1 MKINLIKQTTSI
13 QMEKITTYKK
23 IAGIF
28 ICLFLFVCS
37 GCIHETLDP
46 CEEDD
51 FETCI
56 RFNFLYDYNMEERD
70 LFAEQVDHIT
80 LIIYSEESGELEQIV
95 EVHRQDMEENHT
107 VSLMLS
113 PGKHT
118 AVAWGNIHTEHYNLH
133 SHESTAGHLLE
144 MTCIDKQT
152 MTTTRANPG
161 SLFHASHTFTV
172 VAGNEEPIPMK
183 MIKNSNQVKVIIK
196 GLTEEDLEKAE
207 ERFTLR
213 LTSNNWRYNFA
224 NKISSGQAVTYLT
237 EGAQEEDNPTPGEFT
252 VAFTFYPLRLFTYD
266 METVLSLRYRNEQTG
281 RQTEP
286 LELPLIPYLLRIAGY
301 SNTPAN
307 DNEYLDR
314 QDTYEVPFVL
324 GVDINGNISIEEW
337 DGIHQGG
344 EL

>member
-1 MKINLIKQTTSI
+1 M
-13 QMEKITTYKK
+13 
-23 IAGIF
+23 
-28 ICLFLFVCS
+28 
-37 GCIHETLDP
+37 
-46 CEEDD
+46 
-51 FETCI
+51 
-56 RFNFLYDYNMEERD
+56 
-70 LFAEQVDHIT
+70 
-80 LIIYSEESGELEQIV
+80 
-95 EVHRQDMEENHT
+95 
-107 VSLMLS
+107 
-113 PGKHT
+113 
-118 AVAWGNIHTEHYNLH
+118 
-133 SHESTAGHLLE
+133 
-144 MTCIDKQT
+144 
-152 MTTTRANPG
+152 
-161 SLFHASHTFTV
+161 
-172 VAGNEEPIPMK
+172 
-183 MIKNSNQVKVIIK
+183 
-196 GLTEEDLEKAE
+196 
-207 ERFTLR
+207 
-213 LTSNNWRYNFA
+213 
-224 NKISSGQAVTYLT
+224 T